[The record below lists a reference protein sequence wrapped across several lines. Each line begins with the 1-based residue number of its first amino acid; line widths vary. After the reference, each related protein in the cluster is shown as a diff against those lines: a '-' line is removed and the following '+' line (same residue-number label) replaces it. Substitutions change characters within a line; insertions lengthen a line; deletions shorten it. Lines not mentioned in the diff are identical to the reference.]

1 MKIEDKINK
10 NRKDLNNNFFK
21 QERPIYNRL
30 NNNNKNL
37 KNITNNNRYE
47 RFNQTQTKK
56 MDNFHYIQPEEN
68 DELISQNININ
79 IHQMLNSEYLNS
91 VNDIGDNKDDNTNIE
106 NYNETKFQKEI
117 IKVFIYIYYYEK
129 ALSEK
134 NIFVNKENYYLIN
147 PNWISDFKSF
157 YSYNNVKKILESKE
171 KINNDLI
178 DSEIDN
184 VIDMIIKKVKL
195 PKKPLTYGLQRLSP
209 NLIRYINNNDNNI
222 LFIKNGIIF
231 PSKIMHIIKN
241 IHPEIKHCLKKILI
255 FKNEYIYYINKE
267 KIIVGIF
274 RYSALF
280 IPSYVFIYKSL
291 ELEKEEAKIMLSL
304 NINEYLKKRNCD
316 VQSENQILKNENGE
330 EIGSFIKQS
339 QKNKKTVKKNFPSE
353 RNSKIIN
360 NENLINKTSNNNKDF
375 NTIEAKQKKK
385 KSELINKN
393 NNPNIRKNLEN
404 LNNNKFEE
412 INLIKEKDFQR
423 EEPKILNN
431 IESDI
436 NKKDYNTLPQ
446 SQNESIPKIN
456 LKEFEN
462 FGLKFNNK
470 KLISIKNVEREIVE
484 RNKNNFP
491 DLNFNINNLT
501 HRHKQL
507 LQKKDNL
514 QNENLS
520 MIKEIAQLND
530 KLKQYEEKISSQ
542 KDLINKN
549 NNQINILQQELQK
562 KEENNKIINEK
573 LKEKND
579 IFISKDAEINNL
591 KEEVS
596 KLKKNEANLLEV
608 NNISYRLIKIKFL
621 KVKFLN

>member
-1 MKIEDKINK
+1 
-10 NRKDLNNNFFK
+10 
-21 QERPIYNRL
+21 
-30 NNNNKNL
+30 
-37 KNITNNNRYE
+37 
-47 RFNQTQTKK
+47 
-56 MDNFHYIQPEEN
+56 
-68 DELISQNININ
+68 
-79 IHQMLNSEYLNS
+79 
-91 VNDIGDNKDDNTNIE
+91 
-106 NYNETKFQKEI
+106 
-117 IKVFIYIYYYEK
+117 
-129 ALSEK
+129 
-134 NIFVNKENYYLIN
+134 
-147 PNWISDFKSF
+147 
-157 YSYNNVKKILESKE
+157 VKKILESKE

-195 PKKPLTYGLQRLSP
+195 PKKPLTYGLQPLNP

-549 NNQINILQQELQK
+549 NT
-562 KEENNKIINEK
+562 II
-573 LKEKND
+573 
-579 IFISKDAEINNL
+579 
-591 KEEVS
+591 
-596 KLKKNEANLLEV
+596 
-608 NNISYRLIKIKFL
+608 
-621 KVKFLN
+621 

>member
-1 MKIEDKINK
+1 MI
-10 NRKDLNNNFFK
+10 
-21 QERPIYNRL
+21 
-30 NNNNKNL
+30 L
-37 KNITNNNRYE
+37 K
-47 RFNQTQTKK
+47 K
-56 MDNFHYIQPEEN
+56 
-68 DELISQNININ
+68 
-79 IHQMLNSEYLNS
+79 
-91 VNDIGDNKDDNTNIE
+91 
-106 NYNETKFQKEI
+106 
-117 IKVFIYIYYYEK
+117 
-129 ALSEK
+129 
-134 NIFVNKENYYLIN
+134 LIN

-241 IHPEIKHCLKKILI
+241 IHPEIKHYLKKILI

-385 KSELINKN
+385 K
-393 NNPNIRKNLEN
+393 
-404 LNNNKFEE
+404 
-412 INLIKEKDFQR
+412 
-423 EEPKILNN
+423 
-431 IESDI
+431 
-436 NKKDYNTLPQ
+436 
-446 SQNESIPKIN
+446 
-456 LKEFEN
+456 
-462 FGLKFNNK
+462 
-470 KLISIKNVEREIVE
+470 
-484 RNKNNFP
+484 
-491 DLNFNINNLT
+491 
-501 HRHKQL
+501 
-507 LQKKDNL
+507 
-514 QNENLS
+514 
-520 MIKEIAQLND
+520 
-530 KLKQYEEKISSQ
+530 
-542 KDLINKN
+542 
-549 NNQINILQQELQK
+549 
-562 KEENNKIINEK
+562 
-573 LKEKND
+573 
-579 IFISKDAEINNL
+579 
-591 KEEVS
+591 
-596 KLKKNEANLLEV
+596 V
-608 NNISYRLIKIKFL
+608 N
-621 KVKFLN
+621 

>member
-1 MKIEDKINK
+1 MNTEDKINI
-10 NRKDLNNNFFK
+10 NTKDLNNNFFN

-37 KNITNNNRYE
+37 KKITDNNRYE

-91 VNDIGDNKDDNTNIE
+91 VNDIGDNRDDNTNIE

-147 PNWISDFKSF
+147 PKWISDFKSF

-195 PKKPLTYGLQRLSP
+195 PKKPLTYGLQRLNP

-316 VQSENQILKNENGE
+316 FQSENQILKNENGE

-339 QKNKKTVKKNFPSE
+339 QKNKKTVKKIFLV
-353 RNSKIIN
+353 K
-360 NENLINKTSNNNKDF
+360 
-375 NTIEAKQKKK
+375 
-385 KSELINKN
+385 
-393 NNPNIRKNLEN
+393 
-404 LNNNKFEE
+404 E
-412 INLIKEKDFQR
+412 ILKLLTM
-423 EEPKILNN
+423 KIL
-431 IESDI
+431 
-436 NKKDYNTLPQ
+436 
-446 SQNESIPKIN
+446 
-456 LKEFEN
+456 
-462 FGLKFNNK
+462 
-470 KLISIKNVEREIVE
+470 
-484 RNKNNFP
+484 
-491 DLNFNINNLT
+491 
-501 HRHKQL
+501 
-507 LQKKDNL
+507 
-514 QNENLS
+514 
-520 MIKEIAQLND
+520 
-530 KLKQYEEKISSQ
+530 
-542 KDLINKN
+542 
-549 NNQINILQQELQK
+549 
-562 KEENNKIINEK
+562 
-573 LKEKND
+573 
-579 IFISKDAEINNL
+579 
-591 KEEVS
+591 
-596 KLKKNEANLLEV
+596 
-608 NNISYRLIKIKFL
+608 
-621 KVKFLN
+621 

>member
-1 MKIEDKINK
+1 
-10 NRKDLNNNFFK
+10 
-21 QERPIYNRL
+21 
-30 NNNNKNL
+30 
-37 KNITNNNRYE
+37 
-47 RFNQTQTKK
+47 
-56 MDNFHYIQPEEN
+56 
-68 DELISQNININ
+68 
-79 IHQMLNSEYLNS
+79 MLE
-91 VNDIGDNKDDNTNIE
+91 
-106 NYNETKFQKEI
+106 
-117 IKVFIYIYYYEK
+117 
-129 ALSEK
+129 
-134 NIFVNKENYYLIN
+134 
-147 PNWISDFKSF
+147 
-157 YSYNNVKKILESKE
+157 
-171 KINNDLI
+171 
-178 DSEIDN
+178 
-184 VIDMIIKKVKL
+184 
-195 PKKPLTYGLQRLSP
+195 
-209 NLIRYINNNDNNI
+209 
-222 LFIKNGIIF
+222 
-231 PSKIMHIIKN
+231 
-241 IHPEIKHCLKKILI
+241 
-255 FKNEYIYYINKE
+255 
-267 KIIVGIF
+267 IF

-360 NENLINKTSNNNKDF
+360 NENLINKTSNNNKD

-412 INLIKEKDFQR
+412 IDLIKEKDFQR
-423 EEPKILNN
+423 EEPKILNNN

-542 KDLINKN
+542 KDLIN
-549 NNQINILQQELQK
+549 
-562 KEENNKIINEK
+562 
-573 LKEKND
+573 
-579 IFISKDAEINNL
+579 
-591 KEEVS
+591 
-596 KLKKNEANLLEV
+596 
-608 NNISYRLIKIKFL
+608 
-621 KVKFLN
+621 

>member
-1 MKIEDKINK
+1 M
-10 NRKDLNNNFFK
+10 
-21 QERPIYNRL
+21 
-30 NNNNKNL
+30 
-37 KNITNNNRYE
+37 
-47 RFNQTQTKK
+47 
-56 MDNFHYIQPEEN
+56 
-68 DELISQNININ
+68 
-79 IHQMLNSEYLNS
+79 
-91 VNDIGDNKDDNTNIE
+91 NT
-106 NYNETKFQKEI
+106 FI
-117 IKVFIYIYYYEK
+117 I
-129 ALSEK
+129 L
-134 NIFVNKENYYLIN
+134 
-147 PNWISDFKSF
+147 
-157 YSYNNVKKILESKE
+157 
-171 KINNDLI
+171 
-178 DSEIDN
+178 
-184 VIDMIIKKVKL
+184 
-195 PKKPLTYGLQRLSP
+195 
-209 NLIRYINNNDNNI
+209 
-222 LFIKNGIIF
+222 
-231 PSKIMHIIKN
+231 
-241 IHPEIKHCLKKILI
+241 
-255 FKNEYIYYINKE
+255 
-267 KIIVGIF
+267 IVGIF

-431 IESDI
+431 NIESDI

-462 FGLKFNNK
+462 FGLKINNK

-542 KDLINKN
+542 KDLIN
-549 NNQINILQQELQK
+549 
-562 KEENNKIINEK
+562 
-573 LKEKND
+573 
-579 IFISKDAEINNL
+579 
-591 KEEVS
+591 
-596 KLKKNEANLLEV
+596 
-608 NNISYRLIKIKFL
+608 
-621 KVKFLN
+621 